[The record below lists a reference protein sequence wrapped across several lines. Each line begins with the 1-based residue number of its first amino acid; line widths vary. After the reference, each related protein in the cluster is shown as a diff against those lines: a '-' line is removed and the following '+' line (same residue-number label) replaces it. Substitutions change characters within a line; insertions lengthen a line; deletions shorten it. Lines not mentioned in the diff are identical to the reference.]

1 MNSNEVLLE
10 LESLGSE
17 PNRKVHARHGIRGPM
32 FGVGAGA
39 IGRLAKRIGIDD
51 LLAVELWASGNHD
64 ARVLAT
70 RIADPAA
77 TRRAR
82 VQAWAKDLGDHVL
95 ADALAALVTRSPD
108 AAALREAFTAAGD
121 EWRSTLG
128 WNLVALACAE
138 GSTALDEE
146 LTRRLAAIEAGIHG
160 RPNRTR
166 HAMNRALI
174 AIGERGGAIG
184 KRALAVAK
192 AIGTVEVD
200 HGGTGCKTTDA
211 VTAIRARTHRPAK
224 RTRSDRAERS

>member
-10 LESLGSE
+10 LESLGTDQ
-17 PNRKVHARHGIRGPM
+17 NRKVYARHGIRGPM
-32 FGVGAGA
+32 FGVSFGA

-82 VQAWAKDLGDHVL
+82 VQSWAKDLGDHVL
-95 ADALAALVTRSPD
+95 ADALAALVARSPD
-108 AAALREAFTAAGD
+108 AAALREAFTADDD

-138 GSTALDEE
+138 RSTALDKE
-146 LTRRLAAIEAGIHG
+146 LARRLSAIEAGIHG

-166 HAMNRALI
+166 HAMNLALI
-174 AIGERGGAIG
+174 AIGERGGALG

-192 AIGTVEVD
+192 AIGAVAVD
-200 HGGTGCKTTDA
+200 HGETECKTKDA
-211 VTAIRARTHRPAK
+211 ATAIRAHTHPPAT
-224 RTRSDRAERS
+224 RTRPDRAARS